1 MYNETLAIKCT
12 SLYDRPPYGTAQ
24 HIANHVEQLDRLCAN
39 YPWKHAVECGTT
51 RCRWTVAGKYGY
63 FSSDKIHTGT
73 IIGVKDFRKSYK
85 KINTQYR
92 VRRDDNSKIM
102 LLWDHE
108 NDFKV
113 LGTGDNT
120 PQLKELQKKNDQ
132 LVSEIDT
139 LASAKSRLTSDI
151 KRLQSTNSTS
161 SWNIKQLNK
170 QIETFKAT
178 VASLQSDND
187 HLRSRIRKSKK
198 DIASK
203 SEEISDLKMEC
214 HKAITR
220 KDDFEKKFTTIHNV
234 YDRLK
239 EESDQLKQKNQ
250 EQRQLITKLR
260 GDKLDE
266 SSTLDLSRG
275 FPPVHDIVNDFSTLK
290 SHYHVEASK
299 LMKKVLKQRHKDYS
313 RLRNY
318 KCVCEILFDILMQ
331 SYHAMQQ
338 FEQEQYRR
346 LA

>member
-39 YPWKHAVECGTT
+39 YPWKRAVKCGTT
-51 RCRWTVAGKYGY
+51 KCSWITAGGWL
-63 FSSDKIHTGT
+63 SSDKIHTGT
-73 IIGVKDFRKSYK
+73 ILGIEEFNKHYK
-85 KINTQYR
+85 YTQYR
-92 VRRDDNSKIM
+92 VRRDDKRKAE
-102 LLWDHE
+102 LFWDYQ

-113 LGTGDNT
+113 LGSGDST
-120 PQLKELQKKNDQ
+120 TQLKELQKTNDQ
-132 LVSEIDT
+132 LKSQNST
-139 LASAKSRLTSDI
+139 LTTTNNRLTSDI
-151 KRLQSTNSTS
+151 KRLKSTNSQS
-161 SWNIKQLNK
+161 SWDIKQLNK